1 MPSNSEF
8 QASRYVSYYLLL
20 TKEEL
25 MELLPVGFYVLLGK
39 VVEDPVIYRKA
50 VLEQIVSERVCAL
63 GFALSK
69 DHFHFIDI
77 PGRGKIAREQLP
89 VIEIKP
95 FAFMITSDKKIL
107 ENTFGVG
114 SVDFG
119 ISLSYPVL
127 FSRDGEVANT
137 KDHFR
142 EAQIFKQMRAFVRKK
157 TKPCKM
163 TIHGK
168 EYRAS
173 FRVGNNAEALAQEK
187 IETVKDLE
195 LCL

>member
-39 VVEDPVIYRKA
+39 VVEDPVISRKA
-50 VLEQIVSERVCAL
+50 VLEQIVTERVCAL

-69 DHFHFIDI
+69 DHFHLLDI
-77 PGRGKIAREQLP
+77 SGRGKIARAQLP

-127 FSRDGEVANT
+127 FSRDGQVANT
-137 KDHFR
+137 KDHFK
-142 EAQIFKQMRAFVRKK
+142 EAKIFKQMRAFVRNK

-163 TIHGK
+163 AIHGK
-168 EYRAS
+168 EYKAS
-173 FRVGNNAEALAQEK
+173 FRVGNKAEALAQQK

-195 LCL
+195 LWR